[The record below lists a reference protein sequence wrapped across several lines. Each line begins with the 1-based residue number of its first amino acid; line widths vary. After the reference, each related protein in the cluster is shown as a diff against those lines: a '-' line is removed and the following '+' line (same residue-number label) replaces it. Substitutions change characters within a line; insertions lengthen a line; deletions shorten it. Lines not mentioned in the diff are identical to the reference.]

1 MGRGG
6 CFLLPPSLQTQLVQ
20 PTMTIP
26 SINAQ
31 SQAAKLAVKKAKAS
45 RLFDSAKT
53 YDKGLIQRLSIHC
66 CGNPEQPFRRVD
78 VFAAHNTAEELAQIG
93 LLSETALMLENMDGR
108 RRHMVHLWPVCK
120 ASSYPGGK
128 INNLSNLAV
137 ALGETNA
144 IVGKRII
151 SRGHLE
157 VLDRIVLAGNYIT
170 ARVFANQVCY

>member
-1 MGRGG
+1 MTYLLSGRE
-6 CFLLPPSLQTQLVQ
+6 
-20 PTMTIP
+20 
-26 SINAQ
+26 Q
-31 SQAAKLAVKKAKAS
+31 STSAKLYSKKAKAS
-45 RLFDSAKT
+45 RIFESSKT

-144 IVGKRII
+144 MVGKRII

-157 VLDRIVLAGNYIT
+157 VLDRMILAGNHIAARLFA
-170 ARVFANQVCY
+170 ARVCS